1 MSPASTVSA
10 PVAAM
15 SFALSATMRP
25 EMSGYLTQKVPPK
38 PQHTSGAASSV
49 NSSPSTLPSRRRG
62 CARTPSSRRLE
73 QESW

>member
-1 MSPASTVSA
+1 MSAASTVPA

-15 SFALSATMRP
+15 SLALSATMRP

-38 PQHTSGAASSV
+38 PQQTSGAESS
-49 NSSPSTLPSRRRG
+49 SSLSPSTEASRRRG
-62 CARTPSSRRLE
+62 WARTPISRRLE